1 MLWCGTF
8 TVRHHNTWIF
18 EDAAE
23 VMLMHT
29 SVLITDVDNKAI
41 YNKKLGYGIDQIQN
55 LPLLW

>member
-1 MLWCGTF
+1 
-8 TVRHHNTWIF
+8 
-18 EDAAE
+18 
-23 VMLMHT
+23 MLMHT